1 VSDSFDDLEQI
12 LATKGTSAAVELLCQ
27 DLKERKDFTALFYAL
42 LMKKRLDLGVSPIPT
57 GPAQDLPQNIHGPY
71 EEAVR
76 DAARVAG
83 RLYLDDG
90 NIPGA
95 WAFFRMIGE
104 PAPVREALEKAEP
117 KPGEES
123 AALIDIA
130 FHQGVHPT
138 KGFDW
143 VLEHNGICNAITML
157 SSQDGSHDPAAREY
171 SIKRLVRALHA
182 DLVQNLASH
191 IERVQN
197 FRPSSNDIYELIAG
211 RDWLFAEDS
220 YHIDVSHL
228 SSVVQ
233 LSMNLPVSEEL
244 ELARQLCEY
253 GTHLSS
259 RLQFTADWPFE
270 HHFKDYAVYLSILAD
285 DNVEEGLAHFRNK
298 VESADVEEMGTFA
311 AEIYV
316 NLLVRSGRDQE
327 ALAVARR
334 YLAKADGQRLSCPGI
349 VELCEKTGDYQTLAQ
364 VAREQNNAVHF
375 LAALLAGKALVAP

>member
-1 VSDSFDDLEQI
+1 VSDSFDDLKQT
-12 LATKGTSAAVELLCQ
+12 LATNGTSAAIDLLCQ
-27 DLKERKDFTALFYAL
+27 DLKDKKDFTGLFYAL
-42 LMKKRLDLGVSPIPT
+42 LMKKRLELGVSPIPT
-57 GPAQDLPQNIHGPY
+57 GPAQDLPQSVHGQY
-71 EEAVR
+71 EETVR
-76 DAARVAG
+76 DSARVAG

-104 PAPVREALEKAEP
+104 PAPVREALEAA
-117 KPGEES
+117 KPATGDDF

-143 VLEHNGICNAITML
+143 VLEHNGICNAITMV
-157 SSQDGSHDPAAREY
+157 SSQNGNQDPAAREY
-171 SIKRLVRALHA
+171 CIKRLVRALHA
-182 DLVQNLASH
+182 DLVQNLAAH

-197 FRPSSNDIYELIAG
+197 FRPSSSDIYELLTG

-233 LSMNLPVSEEL
+233 LSMNLPVSAEL

-253 GTHLSS
+253 GS
-259 RLQFTADWPFE
+259 RLSPSLQLTADWPFE
-270 HHFKDYAVYLSILAD
+270 HHFKDYAIYLSILAE
-285 DNVEEGLAHFRNK
+285 DNIEEGLAHFRDK
-298 VESADVEEMGTFA
+298 VESANVEEMGTFA
-311 AEIYV
+311 AEVFV
-316 NLLVRSGRDQE
+316 NLLTRVGRDKE

-334 YLAKADGQRLSCPGI
+334 YLAKADGRRLSCPGI
-349 VELCEKTGDYQTLAQ
+349 VELCEKTGDYQTLAE

-375 LAALLAGKALVAP
+375 LAALLAGKAI